1 VIGLYA
7 NHGILRQLAL
17 FIIPHSVL
25 ELSAICIA
33 AGGGFLIASAI
44 VLPGPYTRREAFV
57 IKGRRAIR
65 LLAATTMMLMV
76 AGTLEGLLSPRVDV
90 PDWTKFAAASAS
102 AILMLY
108 YFSRGT
114 GDATEAPREENA
126 YSEARALI
134 SR

>member
-1 VIGLYA
+1 
-7 NHGILRQLAL
+7 
-17 FIIPHSVL
+17 
-25 ELSAICIA
+25 
-33 AGGGFLIASAI
+33 

-76 AGTLEGLLSPRVDV
+76 AGTIEGLLSPRVDV
-90 PDWTKFAAASAS
+90 PDWLKFGVASAS
-102 AILMLY
+102 AALLLY
-108 YFSRGT
+108 YISRGT
-114 GDATEAPREENA
+114 GDEEEAPREESA